1 MFCPKCGSEV
11 KDGDMFCGECGMGTV
26 GVRKSADRKPEDSRP
41 E

>member
-11 KDGDMFCGECGMGTV
+11 KDGDMFCGECGM
-26 GVRKSADRKPEDSRP
+26 RMEPLESADRKPEDSRP